1 MNIKSN
7 NNCKNEGFTL
17 LELLLAI
24 LIMTL
29 LAVFLYLTLNP
40 VEISKR
46 LRDSQRMSDLATLK
60 NAIGFYQINTP
71 QSFFTGVDSFGC
83 KGTATS
89 QEWQATDYIYYSYPS
104 DGSGAEI
111 TAKTLDGMTFTIGGA
126 HQVPS
131 TNLYGVDGVGWL
143 PINFLTLAGGSPISK
158 LPIDPVNTIADP
170 ANPRSTDLVYRY
182 ICLESTLKYEINA
195 TLESYAYTVSDNK
208 MAKDGGNN
216 DNYYEVGT
224 DLSVFYSE
232 NSACVPNCLNKNC
245 GNNGCSGS
253 CGNCSGTMICANGV
267 CENAPFVCG
276 DNFTDSRDSLVYS
289 TINLNGQ
296 CWLSRNLAYLPSV
309 SPSATG
315 ATNTPQFYVYDYQGA
330 NTIAAKLT
338 SNYLNYGALYN
349 HLASVTACPA
359 GWHLP
364 SDAEWT
370 TLINFAG
377 GTSAAGSALK
387 ASSTNIIPWDG
398 QDSMRFSI
406 LPEGRRH
413 VAGSFF
419 SQGTNAYYWSAT
431 TNVSGAWTR
440 GFSSGLN
447 AVSRAV
453 NNLDYGYPIRCVKD

>member
-7 NNCKNEGFTL
+7 NDCRNEGFTL
-17 LELLLAI
+17 LELLLVV
-24 LIMTL
+24 LIMAL
-29 LAVFLYLTLNP
+29 LAVFLYLTINP

-60 NAIGFYQINTP
+60 KAIGFYQVNKSHP
-71 QSFFTGVDSFGC
+71 FFAGTDNAAC
-83 KGTATS
+83 KGTLNDPN
-89 QEWQATDYIYYSYPS
+89 WQTTDYIYYSYPS
-104 DGSGAEI
+104 DGAGAEI

-131 TNLYGVDGVGWL
+131 TNLYAVDGVGWL

-158 LPIDPVNTIADP
+158 LPVDPINSIADP
-170 ANPRSTDLVYRY
+170 ANPKSSDLVYRY
-182 ICLESTLKYEINA
+182 ICLESTLKYEIDATFESNA
-195 TLESYAYTVSDNK
+195 YAVKDNK

-224 DLSVFYSE
+224 DLGIFNGES
-232 NSACVPNCLNKNC
+232 SACVPNCLNSNC
-245 GNNGCSGS
+245 GNDGCGNS
-253 CGNCSGTMICANGV
+253 CGSCSGTMICNNGV
-267 CENAPFVCG
+267 CENTPFVCG

-296 CWLSRNLAYLPSV
+296 CWLSSNLAYLPNV

-315 ATNTPQFYVYDYQGA
+315 ATNTPLFYVYGYQGTS
-330 NTIAAKLT
+330 TITAKLA

-349 HLASVTACPA
+349 HLASVTACPS

-370 TLINFAG
+370 TLSNFAG
-377 GTSAAGSALK
+377 GAGNAGGVLK

-398 QDSMRFSI
+398 QDSIIFKI
-406 LPEGRRH
+406 LATGRRH
-413 VAGSFF
+413 TVGAFY
-419 SQGTNAYYWSAT
+419 SQGTNAYYWSSST
-431 TNVSGAWTR
+431 TTSGAWTR
-440 GFSSGLN
+440 GFSSGSN

-453 NNLDYGYPIRCVKD
+453 NNLDYGYSVRCLKD